1 MIFEDHDDDTDWT
14 NVGSLVTLDDF
25 DDADDLPIMPAIP
38 RSGWWSTTESEEHH
52 LDLPPFS
59 SGADR
64 AAWMVEQMA
73 RAALASMEGV
83 SDDDRVFET
92 RDGLRSLNE
101 LLGAAGGDAV
111 DAITSFLD
119 RE

>member
-1 MIFEDHDDDTDWT
+1 MIFDDDDDIDW
-14 NVGSLVTLDDF
+14 NDVGSLVTPDDF
-25 DDADDLPIMPAIP
+25 VAGDDLPIFPPIP
-38 RSGWWSTTESEEHH
+38 RPGWWTSTPGEEHH

-64 AAWMVEQMA
+64 ARWMVEQMG
-73 RAALASMEGV
+73 RAAMVTMEGATA
-83 SDDDRVFET
+83 DDRVFPT

-101 LLGAAGGDAV
+101 LLRGSGDAV

-119 RE
+119 R